1 MTSQGDAQ
9 GAMKYLQMALT
20 GLPQNPDVQYHM
32 AVALSKTNK
41 VQDARAMLQKAL
53 ASTEDFDSKAD
64 AKQLLDKLPAAAPK

>member
-1 MTSQGDAQ
+1 
-9 GAMKYLQMALT
+9 
-20 GLPQNPDVQYHM
+20 M